1 MKNYYSILGVTPD
14 SSDAEIKTAYRKLAR
29 KFHPDVNP
37 YGTERFKDI
46 TEAYEVLSDAKKRMQ
61 YDTINGFF
69 KSYRKEEKQHTSPKQ
84 AQNEY
89 KKRSSSSAHHTEPKM
104 TKEEFSK
111 KINDIFEEFAKSKP
125 QKEKLSPKRGDD
137 LYEEI
142 SITLKE
148 SVNGT
153 ERVVNVMHSSECPN
167 CKGRKFINGTL
178 CHECNGTGEKTEHKK
193 ITVKIPKNVKNGAA
207 NAHNIVNN
215 NILECFNLNNSAFII
230 FNIVLPHYI
239 IEIFFG
245 SNYVMSIEIPIILAI
260 NFYILGMQCV
270 VGIYKS
276 TMGLF
281 RYGQYALFFTAVLN
295 LIGDFIL
302 GAKYGIFGIFLA
314 TALARLFTNTWY
326 EPYVIFKYGFK
337 RKFSEYLIRY
347 IIYLLILLLTGGICF
362 KICSYIAMGGW
373 LQLFLKLLVCI
384 LVPNLIFLIVFFK
397 RSEFQFIKN
406 RVLDLGRK
414 LFLRFCKK

>member
-153 ERVVNVMHSSECPN
+153 ERVVNVKHSADCPN
-167 CKGRKFINGTL
+167 CTCRKFINGTL

-193 ITVKIPKNVKNGAA
+193 ITVKIPKNVKNGAKLRIPNEGA
-207 NAHNIVNN
+207 CGLNGGKNGDLYLKIKVEPNNRISFDGN
-215 NILECFNLNNSAFII
+215 NILYNVPITPFEAVLGG
-230 FNIVLPHYI
+230 NISIPSFDSGLSLKIPPKTHSGQKFRLAGQGLKQNGKLGDMIVVVH
-239 IEIFFG
+239 
-245 SNYVMSIEIPIILAI
+245 IEIPCSLSDDEIRLYQKLKKLSSQNIRENL
-260 NFYILGMQCV
+260 
-270 VGIYKS
+270 
-276 TMGLF
+276 
-281 RYGQYALFFTAVLN
+281 LN
-295 LIGDFIL
+295 
-302 GAKYGIFGIFLA
+302 
-314 TALARLFTNTWY
+314 
-326 EPYVIFKYGFK
+326 E
-337 RKFSEYLIRY
+337 
-347 IIYLLILLLTGGICF
+347 
-362 KICSYIAMGGW
+362 
-373 LQLFLKLLVCI
+373 
-384 LVPNLIFLIVFFK
+384 
-397 RSEFQFIKN
+397 
-406 RVLDLGRK
+406 
-414 LFLRFCKK
+414 